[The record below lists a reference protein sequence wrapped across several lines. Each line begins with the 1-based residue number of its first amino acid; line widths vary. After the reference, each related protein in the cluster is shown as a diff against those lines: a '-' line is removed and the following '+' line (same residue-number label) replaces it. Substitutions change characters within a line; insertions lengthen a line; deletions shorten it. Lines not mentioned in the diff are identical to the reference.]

1 MESNSPG
8 PFPYNCFDNRCPTR
22 MVLDRIADKWTAMIM
37 ILLDERTMRFSEI
50 QRCIRGISVK
60 MLTQTV
66 RALER
71 DGLVARTV
79 YPTVPLRVEYA
90 LTPLGRTLIEPL
102 RHMKTWAESHMP
114 AVQQAR
120 DAYDAREGVVA

>member
-1 MESNSPG
+1 
-8 PFPYNCFDNRCPTR
+8 

-37 ILLDERTMRFSEI
+37 ILLHERTMRFSEI
-50 QRCIRGISVK
+50 QRSIRGISVK

-66 RALER
+66 RGLER

-90 LTPLGRTLIEPL
+90 ITPLGRTLIEPL
-102 RHMKTWAESHMP
+102 HQMKLWAESHMP

-120 DAYDAREGVVA
+120 DAYDAREGAVA